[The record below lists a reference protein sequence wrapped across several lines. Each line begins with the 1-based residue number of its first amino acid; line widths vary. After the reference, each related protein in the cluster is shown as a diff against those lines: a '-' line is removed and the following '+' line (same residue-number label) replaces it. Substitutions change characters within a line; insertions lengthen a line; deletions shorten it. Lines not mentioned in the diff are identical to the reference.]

1 MTATVADALL
11 DQLAAHGV
19 RVCFGIPGVHN
30 LPLWNGAGQQGR
42 PRVVGVRHEQAAGYA
57 ADALARAT
65 GGVGVALTTTGPG
78 FVNALA
84 AFGEAWTSFSPVL
97 LLSSE
102 TPVRPRRTSGLDDG
116 LLHGMGSQAGMVEV
130 GFGARAVSATTGEEA
145 LAALPELVAHAL
157 ATGRPVYLGVPAD
170 VLHHPAPDQV
180 PGPIAPSPARPD
192 ADAVRLADAA
202 VRGRRVA
209 LWLGARAVP
218 AEAEV
223 LRLAERLG
231 ALVVP
236 AFQARGMLAS
246 YPGTV
251 QAPAHEPVVAE
262 AIAACDVLLVVGD
275 DLSGMMTRNWRM
287 PVPPSIVAVVDDAG
301 LSLGDYPLDAKVVG
315 DVRAS
320 VLALLESLGEGSAPE
335 VPDAA
340 ALTAAVRADIA
351 DDERV
356 SDAARFV
363 STIESAWPEPGD
375 ALVVDMCISG
385 FWAALYTH
393 QPRARRVQYPVGWGT
408 LGFGFPAALGPAA
421 DGVATL
427 AVVGD
432 GGIVMGLGELA
443 TIAQERLPVVVLVVS
458 NGGYGM
464 LRFDQQVEG
473 VAERGV
479 DLLEPKWD
487 HLAAAYDFR
496 YERTDDPGEG
506 LAAALVRA
514 RAALAEGAATL
525 LVLDADFHP
534 PRTTSPRWNE
544 GPRTSR

>member
-192 ADAVRLADAA
+192 ADAVRLAD
-202 VRGRRVA
+202 GRRVA
-209 LWLGARAVP
+209 CGLVINAAGTGAVA
-218 AEAEV
+218 
-223 LRLAERLG
+223 LARTAGIHLP
-231 ALVVP
+231 VHSRKRCV
-236 AFQARGMLAS
+236 FQFRS
-246 YPGTV
+246 
-251 QAPAHEPVVAE
+251 
-262 AIAACDVLLVVGD
+262 
-275 DLSGMMTRNWRM
+275 
-287 PVPPSIVAVVDDAG
+287 
-301 LSLGDYPLDAKVVG
+301 
-315 DVRAS
+315 
-320 VLALLESLGEGSAPE
+320 
-335 VPDAA
+335 
-340 ALTAAVRADIA
+340 
-351 DDERV
+351 
-356 SDAARFV
+356 
-363 STIESAWPEPGD
+363 
-375 ALVVDMCISG
+375 
-385 FWAALYTH
+385 
-393 QPRARRVQYPVGWGT
+393 
-408 LGFGFPAALGPAA
+408 PAALGPCPLVI
-421 DGVATL
+421 DPTGL
-427 AVVGD
+427 YFRPEGD
-432 GGIVMGLGELA
+432 GYLCGIAPPEAEDPECHDFEVPLHWWEERLWPALAQRVPGFEAARLLSAWAGHYDVNHLDANVILGPHPDRPGLLFANGFSGHGLQQSPAIGRALSELA
-443 TIAQERLPVVVLVVS
+443 LHGGFRTLDLSRLGWARVLANQPLRERNVV
-458 NGGYGM
+458 
-464 LRFDQQVEG
+464 
-473 VAERGV
+473 
-479 DLLEPKWD
+479 
-487 HLAAAYDFR
+487 
-496 YERTDDPGEG
+496 
-506 LAAALVRA
+506 
-514 RAALAEGAATL
+514 
-525 LVLDADFHP
+525 
-534 PRTTSPRWNE
+534 
-544 GPRTSR
+544 

>member
-30 LPLWNGAGQQGR
+30 LPIWNSAGEDGR

-65 GGVGVALTTTGPG
+65 GGLGVVLTTTGPG

-102 TPVRPRRTSGLDDG
+102 TPVKPRRTSGDDDG
-116 LLHGMGSQAGMVEV
+116 LLHGMRDQAGMVV
-130 GFGARAVSATTGEEA
+130 AGFGARAVSATTGEEA
-145 LAALPELVAHAL
+145 LAALPELVAHAM

-170 VLHHPAPDQV
+170 VLHHPVPAVV
-180 PGPIAPSPARPD
+180 PGPIAVAPTQPD
-192 ADAVRLADAA
+192 SEAVRAADAA
-202 VRGRRVA
+202 LRGRRVA

-218 AEAEV
+218 AEDDL

-236 AFQARGMLAS
+236 AFQARGALAS

-251 QAPAHEPVVAE
+251 QVPAHEPAVAD
-262 AIAACDVLLVVGD
+262 AVAACDVLLVVGD
-275 DLSGMMTRNWRM
+275 DLCGMMTRNWKM
-287 PVPPSIVAVVDDAG
+287 PVPPSIVALVDDAT
-301 LSLGDYPLDAKVVG
+301 LSLGDYPLEVKVVG
-315 DVRAS
+315 DVQTS
-320 VLALLESLGEGSAPE
+320 VAALVASLGEGPAPDAPDGAALTKLVRDEISADPR
-335 VPDAA
+335 VADAA
-340 ALTAAVRADIA
+340 A
-351 DDERV
+351 
-356 SDAARFV
+356 FV
-363 STIESAWPEPGD
+363 STIETAWGDPDD

-385 FWAALYTH
+385 FWACLYTH
-393 QPRARRVQYPVGWGT
+393 QPRARRAQYPVGWGT
-408 LGFGFPAALGPAA
+408 LGFGFPASLGPAA
-421 DGVATL
+421 DGTATL

-443 TIAQERLPVVVLVVS
+443 TITQEQLPVVVLVVS

-487 HLAAAYDFR
+487 LLAAAYDFR

-514 RAALAEGAATL
+514 RTALDAGERTL
-525 LVLDADFHP
+525 LVLDAAFHP
-534 PRTTSPRWNE
+534 PRTTSPRWSE
-544 GPRTSR
+544 GPVV